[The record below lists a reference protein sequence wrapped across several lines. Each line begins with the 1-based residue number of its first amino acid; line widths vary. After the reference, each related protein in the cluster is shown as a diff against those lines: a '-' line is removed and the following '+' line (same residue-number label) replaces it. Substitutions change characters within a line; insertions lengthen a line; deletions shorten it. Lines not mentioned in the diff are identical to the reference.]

1 MSRGS
6 GTSSEHAS
14 LHTPEYLRVS
24 NRILSASRSTASCSS
39 PNELTQAV
47 FPHDAVLTLKAMVR
61 MASPNAGHEVAQLG
75 VRGR

>member
-14 LHTPEYLRVS
+14 LHTPEYWRVS

-47 FPHDAVLTLKAMVR
+47 FPHDAVLTLKAMVLR
-61 MASPNAGHEVAQLG
+61 GESGGERERQPAGPET
-75 VRGR
+75 R